1 MPRKQE
7 HSATS
12 CKVLVE
18 RLKDCKSSDQ
28 RVLLLED
35 LLWKSRNLPPG
46 ARWFYTAR
54 ALKCFVDGPVA
65 ARLDMEEPEMMTHKA
80 DVAILTAIP
89 PELIATKI
97 AFNIPLEIQED
108 EYVNGLRFWET
119 PLTDSTG
126 GQLDIVLTM
135 IGESG
140 NVSCA
145 AACDRLFNTYDVG
158 LCILVGVAAG
168 LKGKVK
174 LGDVVA
180 ADIVLDYENA
190 RLESDGAKKRPRQFS
205 PGVQIARD
213 LEYFN
218 PQQHNWY
225 DILRQASGQ
234 LREVTYLEAPPNDD
248 FWNPEFVS
256 DVILSGEKLIA
267 DGSLDVRRKEYHD
280 RIRAAEMEGRGF
292 ARMCEEHGVPWLVF
306 RGISDYGDPQINKDW
321 QGTSALDAA
330 TAARLFIERG
340 YKKPI

>member
-1 MPRKQE
+1 MK
-7 HSATS
+7 
-12 CKVLVE
+12 
-18 RLKDCKSSDQ
+18 
-28 RVLLLED
+28 
-35 LLWKSRNLPPG
+35 
-46 ARWFYTAR
+46 
-54 ALKCFVDGPVA
+54 
-65 ARLDMEEPEMMTHKA
+65 EPEMKTHRA
-80 DVAILTAIP
+80 DVAILTAVP

-97 AFNIPLEIQED
+97 AFNIHLEKRED

-126 GQLDIVLTM
+126 RQIDILITM

-168 LKGKVK
+168 LSSKVK

-190 RLESDGAKKRPRQFS
+190 RLEPDGAKKRPRQFS
-205 PGVQIARD
+205 PGIQIGRD

-218 PQQHNWY
+218 PRQHNWY

-234 LREVTYLEAPPNDD
+234 LREVTYLDARPNED

-256 DVILSGEKLIA
+256 GVILSGEKLIA
-267 DGSLDVRRKEYHD
+267 DGSLDERRKEYHD

-292 ARMCEEHGVPWLVF
+292 ARMCEEHSVPWLVF
-306 RGISDYGDPQINKDW
+306 RGISDYGDIQKTKDW
-321 QGTSALDAA
+321 QGTSALAAA
-330 TAARLFIERG
+330 TAARVFIERG
-340 YKKPI
+340 YKKPT